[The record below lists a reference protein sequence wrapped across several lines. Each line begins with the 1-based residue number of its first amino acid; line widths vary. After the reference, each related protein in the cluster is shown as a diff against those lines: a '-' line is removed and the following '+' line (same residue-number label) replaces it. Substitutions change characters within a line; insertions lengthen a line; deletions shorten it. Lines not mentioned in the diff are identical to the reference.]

1 MSGRPPLRLLDGGH
15 PDTWNELDL
24 EILSQYKAIKDAKC
38 PGCGRPLS
46 QHLYNSRL
54 GREETPDD
62 YTPHT
67 VECPALQAVA
77 GGQAMWRDAFKGD
90 IDRFNEGKGP
100 DPSQGV
106 FWLSQGQGEAL
117 PQPVEE

>member
-1 MSGRPPLRLLDGGH
+1 
-15 PDTWNELDL
+15 
-24 EILSQYKAIKDAKC
+24 
-38 PGCGRPLS
+38 
-46 QHLYNSRL
+46 
-54 GREETPDD
+54 
-62 YTPHT
+62 
-67 VECPALQAVA
+67 
-77 GGQAMWRDAFKGD
+77 MWRDAFKGD